1 MLCFLYGP
9 GEPGRYTASRH
20 QLDNNKTSFA
30 ILKVLAATWSILT
43 SLVIACGLLLDS
55 FGIQKYPVLLEFQP
69 NAVWFA
75 IALVL
80 CASGAAVIAN
90 VVPTNQTQV
99 YVRSKIDV
107 LFWGVP
113 PVLIGLLVCGR
124 YFQWI

>member
-1 MLCFLYGP
+1 MEGLSSGLGDRC
-9 GEPGRYTASRH
+9 RYTASRH

-90 VVPTNQTQV
+90 VVPTNQTQ
-99 YVRSKIDV
+99 I
-107 LFWGVP
+107 FWGVS